1 MVQMVPVDRER
12 LAGKGWCRPNGYPFA
27 AGDAFIPIG
36 ASEFPHVASAMP
48 IAFMQQSGRYMPV
61 AVMSTNAGRNL
72 FIGPQNEWLGT
83 HIPAVYR
90 GYPFG
95 RGPSEPGGPMTLCI
109 DEDSGLI
116 VEEGEENAER
126 FFEPDGKLSAV
137 LSQMAKFLELS
148 EQDLVRAQW
157 ISMALAEA
165 GLIKAWRL
173 TVPVSGRQVAVEG
186 LYSVDEAALNALDDQ
201 LFLKLRKKS
210 ALPLAYAQL
219 MSTGQVTK
227 VLAPL
232 ATRQEQ
238 RAQAQI
244 SALGLAPAGSA

>member
-1 MVQMVPVDRER
+1 MVKMVPVERER
-12 LAGKGWCRPNGYPFA
+12 LAGKGWRRPMGYPFA
-27 AGDAFIPIG
+27 ARDALMPIG

-48 IAFMQQSGRYMPV
+48 IAFMEQSGRYTPV
-61 AVMSTNAGRNL
+61 AVMSTNPGSNL
-72 FIGPQNEWLGT
+72 FVGPQSEWLGSYV
-83 HIPAVYR
+83 PAVYR

-95 RGPSEPGGPMTLCI
+95 RWPSEPGGPMTLCI

-116 VEEGEENAER
+116 VEVGEENADR

-137 LSQMAKFLELS
+137 LSQLAEFLQYTQ
-148 EQDLVRAQW
+148 QDLVNAGW
-157 ISMALAEA
+157 IVMALAEA
-165 GLIKAWRL
+165 GLIKAWPL
-173 TVPVSGRQVAVEG
+173 TVLVSGRQVAVEG
-186 LYSVDEAALNALDDQ
+186 LYRVDEAALNAIDDQ
-201 LFLKLRKKS
+201 LFLELRKKS

-232 ATRQEQ
+232 ATMQDQ

-244 SALGLAPAGSA
+244 SALELAPAGSA